1 MMPGALCS
9 GSFIKKNSILNPIGK
24 SITVLITGFAFVC
37 IISCKERKETDQE
50 TSEGVTTKTSV
61 SVGTETTKDLPAYM
75 VEGEKVYTQHCLLC
89 HQSNGSGVSGLNP
102 PLKGTEY
109 VTGDQER
116 LLKIMLN
123 GSNVGLVVN
132 GSTYSNA
139 MPAFGMLSDEDI
151 ANVTSYIRNSF
162 GNSAESISAEEVRA
176 VRTKTK
182 G

>member
-1 MMPGALCS
+1 M
-9 GSFIKKNSILNPIGK
+9 
-24 SITVLITGFAFVC
+24 GFAFVWF
-37 IISCKERKETDQE
+37 ISCKERKETDQE
-50 TSEGVTTKTSV
+50 TSEGVTAKTSV
-61 SVGTETTKDLPAYM
+61 SLGTETAMDLPAYM

-151 ANVTSYIRNSF
+151 ANVSSYIRNSF
-162 GNSAESISAEEVRA
+162 GNSAESISADEVSA
-176 VRTKTK
+176 IRTKTK

>member
-1 MMPGALCS
+1 M
-9 GSFIKKNSILNPIGK
+9 NPIGK
-24 SITVLITGFAFVC
+24 SITVLILGFAFLW

-50 TSEGVTTKTSV
+50 TSESETTKTTV
-61 SVGTETTKDLPAYM
+61 SLEAETTMDLPAYM
-75 VEGEKVYTQHCLLC
+75 AEGEKVYTQHCLLC

-139 MPAFGMLSDEDI
+139 MPAFGMLSDEEI

-162 GNSAESISAEEVRA
+162 GNAASAITSDVVRA
-176 VRTKTK
+176 IRTNTK